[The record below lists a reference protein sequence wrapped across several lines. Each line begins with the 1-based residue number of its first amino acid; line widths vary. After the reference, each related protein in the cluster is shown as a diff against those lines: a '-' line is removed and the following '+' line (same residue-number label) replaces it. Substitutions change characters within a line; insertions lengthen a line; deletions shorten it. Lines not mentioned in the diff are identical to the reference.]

1 MDDAPTTESG
11 EILEFRLP
19 DLGEGLTDAEL
30 QNWTV
35 AVGDEVALNQT
46 IAEVETAKAVVA
58 LPSPFAGTVVELLAE
73 PGATVEVGAP
83 LLRIR
88 TAAPAAGG
96 RTAVL
101 VGYGPE
107 AQDQPSRRRRRA
119 NGTAPREPRD
129 SGIGGISYQDGV
141 IGARDDES
149 GAAAASGGHPDDV
162 ARPDRA
168 GAGPGEA
175 PEDSRSS
182 RPADEYVERP
192 ATAQVDETGHR
203 PVEAAGTASAGR
215 AVGGYRGERAGET
228 AGRPGETA
236 GAASGSEAA
245 GGYRRET
252 ADDQADA
259 ATRARGAVAEEHGA
273 RREADRDAGPGG
285 GRVAATPG
293 ARKLAREL
301 GIDLWYVAGSGPAG
315 AVTVAD
321 VRGAVPVSEPDYR
334 DRDEESA
341 AAEQTARGA
350 EREERTPISGVR
362 KRTAAAMVAS
372 ARTIPQASTS
382 TTVDITASLELLE
395 HLRATKV
402 FEGLTPTPLALVAKA
417 VLAALTDHPGINT
430 FWDEANSE
438 IVTRYYVNLG
448 IAVATDR
455 GLLVPNVKDAQT
467 LSLRELCREIG
478 WLVQTARDGR
488 AGLADLRGGTFTISN
503 VGVFGVDSGTPLVNP
518 GEAAI
523 LCVGAITRRP
533 WVFREE
539 IAVRSVVTLTL
550 SFDHR
555 MIDGELAARFL
566 ATVAGSL
573 EDPLT
578 LLARI

>member
-1 MDDAPTTESG
+1 MDDDPTTESG

-35 AVGDEVALNQT
+35 AVGDRVELNQT

-88 TAAPAAGG
+88 TAAPASGG
-96 RTAVL
+96 RTSVL

-107 AQDQPSRRRRRA
+107 TQEQPSRRRRRA
-119 NGTAPREPRD
+119 SGTAPRESQD
-129 SGIGGISYQDGV
+129 SAAGGISYRDGV
-141 IGARDDES
+141 IGAPGGADTTPGGYPDE
-149 GAAAASGGHPDDV
+149 P
-162 ARPDRA
+162 ARADLA
-168 GAGPGEA
+168 GAGPAEAAGDSRAGGTAGEYAEKPADVQADEAERRPGEA
-175 PEDSRSS
+175 ARAGGTAYGYRGESAAAREDEAGR
-182 RPADEYVERP
+182 
-192 ATAQVDETGHR
+192 R
-203 PVEAAGTASAGR
+203 PVEAGDASR
-215 AVGGYRGERAGET
+215 AAHGYRG
-228 AGRPGETA
+228 
-236 GAASGSEAA
+236 
-245 GGYRRET
+245 
-252 ADDQADA
+252 A
-259 ATRARGAVAEEHGA
+259 ATDEAGLPGGAVVEERGV
-273 RREADRDAGPGG
+273 RREADGAAGPGG

-334 DRDEESA
+334 DRDD
-341 AAEQTARGA
+341 AETPAPEQPVRGA
-350 EREERTPISGVR
+350 DREERTPISGVR

-372 ARTIPQASTS
+372 ARTIPQAATS
-382 TTVDITASLELLE
+382 STVDITASLELLE
-395 HLRATKV
+395 HLRATKA
-402 FEGLTPTPLALVAKA
+402 FEGLTPTPLALIAKA
-417 VLAALTDHPGINT
+417 VLAALAEYPGINT

-455 GLLVPNVKDAQT
+455 GLLVPNIKDAQT

-478 WLVQTARDGR
+478 WLAQTARDGR
-488 AGLADLRGGTFTISN
+488 ANLPDLRGGTFTISN
-503 VGVFGVDSGTPLVNP
+503 VGVFGVDSGIPLVNP

-523 LCVGAITRRP
+523 LCVGAVNRRP
-533 WVFREE
+533 WVFRGEL
-539 IAVRSVVTLTL
+539 AVRSVVTLTL

-566 ATVAGSL
+566 ATVAGAL

>member
-1 MDDAPTTESG
+1 MDDAATAESG

-35 AVGDEVALNQT
+35 AVGDEVELNQT

-96 RTAVL
+96 RTSVL

-107 AQDQPSRRRRRA
+107 NQDQPSRRRRRA
-119 NGTAPREPRD
+119 ARQAPGESQEP
-129 SGIGGISYQDGV
+129 GVAAISYRNGV
-141 IGARDDES
+141 IGVDTGES
-149 GAAAASGGHPDDV
+149 GGAGAAAGGYADESAAV
-162 ARPDRA
+162 RARAA
-168 GAGPGEA
+168 GAESAEQAGGPRG
-175 PEDSRSS
+175 
-182 RPADEYVERP
+182 
-192 ATAQVDETGHR
+192 G
-203 PVEAAGTASAGR
+203 SA
-215 AVGGYRGERAGET
+215 GGYRGEPAGSRAVELGRESAETVGGTIDFAAGEES
-228 AGRPGETA
+228 GPRRQPD
-236 GAASGSEAA
+236 GAEGF
-245 GGYRRET
+245 GT
-252 ADDQADA
+252 
-259 ATRARGAVAEEHGA
+259 
-273 RREADRDAGPGG
+273 

-301 GIDLWYVAGSGPAG
+301 GIDLWHVAGSGPEG

-321 VRGAVPVSEPDYR
+321 VRGAVPVSEPDR
-334 DRDEESA
+334 REHDGAESA
-341 AAEQTARGA
+341 LGQQPARGTV
-350 EREERTPISGVR
+350 REERTPIAGVR

-382 TTVDITASLELLE
+382 SAVDITASLELLE
-395 HLRATKV
+395 HLRATKG
-402 FEGLTPTPLALVAKA
+402 FEGLTLTPLALIAKA
-417 VLAALTDHPGINT
+417 VLAALAEYPGINT

-448 IAVATDR
+448 IAVATER
-455 GLLVPNVKDAQT
+455 GLLVPNIKDAQT

-478 WLVQTARDGR
+478 WLAQTARDGR
-488 AGLADLRGGTFTISN
+488 AGPADLRGGTFTVSN

-523 LCVGAITRRP
+523 LCVGAVSARP
-533 WVFREE
+533 WVFRGEL
-539 IAVRSVVTLTL
+539 AVRSVVTLTL

-566 ATVAGSL
+566 ATVAGAL